1 MGLSRS
7 VQVMTVPFNIASWVT
22 VTLRVEVKSDEEL
35 ELGTTEIRAAVN
47 IPCCVSPPIVS

>member
-22 VTLRVEVKSDEEL
+22 VALSVEVKSDEEL
-35 ELGTTEIRAAVN
+35 ELGTTEIRVAVN
-47 IPCCVSPPIVS
+47 IPRCVSPLIVS